1 MKTSRNIIS
10 SLLVAAV
17 SLVAVVGAQAQTS
30 SNNDNNYST
39 RNSNN
44 RYLDLNVGTSDFNQ
58 NNGSGVYPSDSRYT
72 TYGVHLGAY
81 SDNSNLGLEVGYT
94 DFGRLNRAGGTT
106 RADGFS
112 LSLVG
117 RIPFG
122 TAFNLMGKV
131 GALYSRT
138 DVSVAPGSGITP
150 GSEAGF
156 DWTYGVGAEYAV
168 NSKWSAVLQYDENYL
183 KFAGGS
189 HDRVKVTALGVRYR
203 Y

>member
-1 MKTSRNIIS
+1 MSN
-10 SLLVAAV
+10 LLVAAV
-17 SLVAVVGAQAQTS
+17 SLVMAAGAQAQTS
-30 SNNDNNYST
+30 SNNDNDYST
-39 RNSNN
+39 RNANN
-44 RYLDLNVGTSDFNQ
+44 RYIDLNVGTSDFNQ
-58 NNGSGVYPSDSRYT
+58 NNGSSLYPSDSRYT

-81 SDNSNLGLEVGYT
+81 SDNSGLGLEVGYT

-106 RADGFS
+106 RADGFN

-117 RIPFG
+117 KIPFG
-122 TAFNLMGKV
+122 TALNLIGKV
-131 GALYSRT
+131 GAVYGRT
-138 DVSVAPGSGITP
+138 DVSAAAGSGVTP

-156 DWTYGVGAEYAV
+156 DLTYGVGVEYAV

-189 HDRVKVTALGVRYR
+189 RDRVKVTALGVRYR